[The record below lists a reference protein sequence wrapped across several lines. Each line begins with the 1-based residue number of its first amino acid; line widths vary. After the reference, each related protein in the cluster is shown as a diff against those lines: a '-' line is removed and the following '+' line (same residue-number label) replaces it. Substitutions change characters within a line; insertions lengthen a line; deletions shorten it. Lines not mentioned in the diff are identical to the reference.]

1 MSIVHAIV
9 PVAGRGTRM
18 LPLAKSLPKEMLP
31 VGRAPVVQYVV
42 EELERNDFRS
52 ILLVNSIGKDAIE
65 NHFDLDTDLMNH
77 LRESGKTDLLRD
89 LDFLHRETQ
98 IFSTRQREQRGLGDA
113 ILHGEAFTRNEPF
126 AVALG
131 DSILGRFGQSRVLS
145 QMREVFETQKCAA
158 VVAFSEVSSGEVSRY
173 GIADPMEKPQ
183 DGATFALR
191 DLIEKPAPHEAPSR
205 LAIAGRYLFSPALYG
220 SLRETKPG
228 KDGEIQLTDAMRG
241 LLQNGERILGIVL
254 PPGEQRFDIGN
265 FPSYFKAFVEF
276 ALFDP
281 LYGEVLREHARK
293 LLNEEEES

>member
-31 VGRAPVVQYVV
+31 VARRPVVQHVV
-42 EELERNDFRS
+42 QELERNDFRS
-52 ILLVNSIGKDAIE
+52 ILLVNSIGKDAIKD
-65 NHFDLDTDLMNH
+65 HFDLDTDLMNH

-158 VVAFSEVSSGEVSRY
+158 VVAFSEVEADEVHRY
-173 GIADPMEKPQ
+173 GIAAPLGNV
-183 DGATFALR
+183 DGSTFELR
-191 DLIEKPAPHEAPSR
+191 DLVEKPAPHEAPSR

-254 PPGEQRFDIGN
+254 PPDEQRFDIGN

-276 ALFDP
+276 ALYDP
-281 LYGEVLREHARK
+281 VYGEALREHARK
-293 LLNEEEES
+293 LLMSEEED